1 MKKRKPEGVVGLLLI
16 AAVVVVAIV
25 FLRPKGLDAA
35 LGGGFSPEKVTAISA
50 ALSPADGGAQI
61 TLDIPAGEEAFGQLL
76 ALLQEPSYSRTFTKE
91 DQISLEYVVYLSF
104 ATEETWAW
112 TYHFQGGK
120 LVLAGPTGQEKT
132 YQISGG
138 QATQEKILDFL
149 LAQR

>member
-1 MKKRKPEGVVGLLLI
+1 MKPEGAVGLLLI
-16 AAVVVVAIV
+16 AVVVVLAVV

-35 LGGGFSPEKVTAISA
+35 LGDGFSPEEVTAVSA
-50 ALSPADGGAQI
+50 TLSPAAGGEEI

-76 ALLQEPSYSRTFTKE
+76 ALLQEPSYSRTFAKD
-91 DQISLEYVVYLSF
+91 DQFTLGYVVYLSF

-112 TYHFQGGK
+112 TYPFQGGK
-120 LVLAGPTGQEKT
+120 LIQAGPTDQTKT

-138 QATQEKILDFL
+138 QATQERILDFL